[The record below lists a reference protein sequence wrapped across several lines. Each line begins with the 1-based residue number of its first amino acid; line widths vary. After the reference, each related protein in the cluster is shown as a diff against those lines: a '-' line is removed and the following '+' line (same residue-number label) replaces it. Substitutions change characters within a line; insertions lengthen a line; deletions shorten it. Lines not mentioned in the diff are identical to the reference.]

1 MKMEGIGFYTLS
13 DARVKNVSD
22 KTPLWRCE
30 LLITD
35 ACNFSCPYCRGCKDE
50 FKGTLKAQEW
60 IGTLDIWIR
69 QGLKN
74 VRFSGGE
81 PTLHKHLVDMVSY
94 CKANGVEHIAI
105 STNGSA
111 DRDLYGKLIEAGAND
126 FSVSL
131 DACCAS
137 KGDEMAGG
145 IKGAW
150 ETVIDNIRYLASRT
164 YVTVGVVLNESNV
177 DDMVATVKFAHSL
190 GVADIR
196 IISAAQY
203 NQPLNK
209 AIEIPQEILDAH
221 PILKYR
227 VERFSQGFGVRGL
240 AETDSRRCAMVLDDM
255 AVLAGYHF
263 PCIIYLREGGK
274 PIGKLDGDVRA
285 QRKAWSESHDTHADP
300 ICRGNCLDVCVA
312 YNNKYREFHG
322 EAPKNPVAFK
332 IVA

>member
-13 DARVKNVSD
+13 DDRIEQASE
-22 KTPLWRCE
+22 TSPLWRCE

-35 ACNFSCPYCRGCKDE
+35 ACNFRCPYCRGCE
-50 FKGTLKAQEW
+50 EQYRGTVKGPEW
-60 IGTLDIWIR
+60 MRTLDIWIKE
-69 QGLKN
+69 GLKN

-81 PTLHKHLVDMVSY
+81 PTIHPQLVQMVDH
-94 CKANGVEHIAI
+94 CKRNGVERIAI

-111 DRDLYGKLIEAGAND
+111 RRSLYTQLLGAGAND

-145 IKGAW
+145 IPGAW
-150 ETVIDNIRYLASRT
+150 NTVVDNIRYLSSKT
-164 YVTVGVVLNESNV
+164 YVTVGVVLTESNV
-177 DDMVATVKFAHSL
+177 AEMVETVKFAHDL

-203 NQPLNK
+203 NQPLTT
-209 AIEIPQEILDAH
+209 AIEIPQYILDAH

-227 VERFSQGFGVRGL
+227 VERFRQGFGVRGL
-240 AETDSRRCAMVLDDM
+240 APTDSKRCRLVLDDM

-263 PCIIYLREGGK
+263 PCIIYLREGGA
-274 PIGKLDGDVRA
+274 PIGKIGPDVRE
-285 QRKAWSESHDTHADP
+285 QRKEWCETHDTHSDP
-300 ICRGNCLDVCVA
+300 ICVGNCLDVCVA
-312 YNNKYREFHG
+312 YNNKAEELVNFG
-322 EAPKNPVAFK
+322 V
-332 IVA
+332 